1 MVLMVGGGVA
11 SIVQLPVLGWFTQIA
26 ALEEILRNLFS
37 LPPETST
44 ACAATLLL
52 ITFLGIVP
60 VGLIWARFEH
70 VSLRKVAAESEQ
82 AGEQLAADDAADQ
95 DAAL

>member
-1 MVLMVGGGVA
+1 MVGGGVA
-11 SIVQLPVLGWFTQIA
+11 SVVQLPVLGWFTQIA

-37 LPPETST
+37 LSPETST

-60 VGLIWARFEH
+60 VGLIWAHFEH
-70 VSLRKVAAESEQ
+70 VSLRKVTVESER
-82 AGEQLAADDAADQ
+82 AGEELAVEDAAGK
-95 DAAL
+95 DAAV